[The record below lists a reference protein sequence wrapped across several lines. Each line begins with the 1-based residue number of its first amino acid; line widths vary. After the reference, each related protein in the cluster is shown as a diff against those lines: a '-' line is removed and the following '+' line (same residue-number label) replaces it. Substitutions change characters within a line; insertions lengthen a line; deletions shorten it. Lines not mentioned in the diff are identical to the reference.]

1 MRGAC
6 VRACVHASPPLPSPP
21 THPPPSPS
29 TPKNCGPGVGSRLC
43 MLDTGKTID
52 GASFI
57 FSRARVRA
65 CVRMQVDEQVL
76 LVLRVVEYGA
86 RGVARVPV
94 RQRTLRTSAGATELA
109 SCDGHVVPFLSSM
122 RLRVESTRGE
132 PVYILSHACVFGRLV
147 SAAFPSS
154 VSYGRCCHPAM
165 MLQA

>member
-1 MRGAC
+1 MRE
-6 VRACVHASPPLPSPP
+6 CVHASL
-21 THPPPSPS
+21 PPPSPPLQRTRPPPPQPPKTVALALGLDYVCSIRAKRS
-29 TPKNCGPGVGSRLC
+29 TELHLFFP
-43 MLDTGKTID
+43 
-52 GASFI
+52 
-57 FSRARVRA
+57 VRA